1 MNEQLINK
9 KGLMV
14 IISSPSGAGKTT
26 LTRKIISDM
35 EDTVLSISVT
45 TRKKRPNEQ
54 EGLHYYFINDSTYNQ
69 MVKDGN
75 LLESA
80 NVFGFNYGTP
90 KDKVLE
96 NIQAGRDVIFDIDWQ
111 GASQL
116 RKNFRENILSVF
128 ILPPSAAELMSRL
141 IKRDQDSLDVIKKR
155 LNAAYDEIKHWRE
168 YDYIIINDDLEKSYN
183 QLRSIIIAERM
194 KVSQNN
200 SANIDLH
207 VKVLM
212 EELSGRL

>member
-1 MNEQLINK
+1 MNEQLIKK

-54 EGLHYYFINDSTYNQ
+54 EGLHYYFINDSTFNQ

-90 KDKVLE
+90 RDKVLE
-96 NIQAGRDVIFDIDWQ
+96 NIQAGRDVVFDIDWQ

-116 RKNFRENILSVF
+116 RKNFKENIISIF

-183 QLRSIIIAERM
+183 QLKSIIVAERM
-194 KVSQNN
+194 KVSKSN
-200 SANIDLH
+200 SANMDLH

>member
-1 MNEQLINK
+1 MNEQLIKK

-54 EGLHYYFINDSTYNQ
+54 EGLHYYFINDSAFNQ

-90 KDKVLE
+90 RDKVLD

-128 ILPPSAAELMSRL
+128 ILPPSASELMSRL

-194 KVSQNN
+194 KVSQSN